1 MSEITM
7 AQASKLYD
15 AGNDAG
21 NGYEVDGDTVSEA
34 AEQLGGEIV
43 LRASN
48 TSEVYVVRV
57 DGKLVA
63 IGGDGM
69 GREPWAVTIS

>member
-1 MSEITM
+1 MITM
-7 AQASKLYD
+7 TEASAKYD
-15 AGNDAG
+15 AANNAG
-21 NGYEVDGDTVSEA
+21 NGYEVGGETVREA
-34 AEQLGGEIV
+34 AELLGGEIV

-48 TSEVYVVRV
+48 TSEVYVVQV

-69 GREPWAVTIS
+69 GRSPWAVEIKA